1 MQTLVL
7 KLKLAGVKLK
17 SVLEGL
23 ASLNWDQILESV
35 ESTHAEA
42 WRSVSISVFSGFQL
56 RVPLASASAVFY
68 HFKTLCNAASIN
80 SVLVKSAKK
89 QQPYL
94 N

>member
-1 MQTLVL
+1 MYF
-7 KLKLAGVKLK
+7 
-17 SVLEGL
+17 
-23 ASLNWDQILESV
+23 LESGPDTGFGGKH
-35 ESTHAEA
+35 SCLAEA
-42 WRSVSISVFSGFQL
+42 WRSVSIRVFSGFQF

-68 HFKTLCNAASIN
+68 HFKVLCNAASIN